1 MTTLTATQQDYIE
14 TVYRL
19 ELRLGNEQVR
29 VRDIAAELGTRLPT
43 VTRTVRR
50 LTALGLVVHVARRG
64 VRLSPQG
71 ARVARDIVH
80 RHDDLV
86 QFFTEILGL
95 NRVEAERDACQA
107 EHGISARAARRLH
120 EFLEQ
125 VAAMPSDERLRLT
138 AFRTEARR
146 PFAGFRSLADAKTRG
161 WRS

>member
-1 MTTLTATQQDYIE
+1 MTTLTAAQQDYIE

-19 ELRLGNEQVR
+19 ALRHGADQVR

-50 LTALGLVVHVARRG
+50 LTALGLVEHVERRD
-64 VRLSPQG
+64 VRLSPMG
-71 ARVARDIVH
+71 ARIARDIVH

-86 QFFTEILGL
+86 QFFTDILGL
-95 NRVEAERDACQA
+95 SKNEAERDACQA
-107 EHGISARAARRLH
+107 EHGVSAKAARRLH

-125 VAAMPSDERLRLT
+125 VATMPSDERLRLT
-138 AFRTEARR
+138 AFRTEDRR